1 MGISAY
7 ETVKARKQEEWKD
20 ILDTWKDDPTTAA
33 NHMVLG
39 MDLKQRREAR
49 GKVGKKALPTW
60 I

>member
-1 MGISAY
+1 M

-20 ILDTWKDDPTTAA
+20 ILDTWIDDPQSAA

-49 GKVGKKALPTW
+49 GKAGKKPLPTW